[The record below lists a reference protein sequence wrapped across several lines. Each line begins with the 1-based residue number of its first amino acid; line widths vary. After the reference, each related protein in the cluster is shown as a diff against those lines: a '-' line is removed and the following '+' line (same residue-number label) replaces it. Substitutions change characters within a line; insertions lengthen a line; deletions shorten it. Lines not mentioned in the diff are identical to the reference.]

1 MPTLNEEVFIMD
13 KISNQ
18 DRSQVLIDALP
29 YIQKYNNKI
38 LVIKYGGNAMTNN
51 ELKDAVM
58 TDIVLLSQIG
68 VKVVLVHGGGP
79 EINDMLKRLG
89 IESRFVNGLRY
100 TDEETV
106 NVVKMVLAGKVN
118 KELVQL
124 LAQHKGSAVGLCG
137 IDGEMLTAKKMTT
150 DDGQD
155 LGFVGE
161 ITAVNTKP
169 ITDALANGSVP
180 VIATVAT
187 DSEGNTY
194 NINAD
199 TAAAR
204 IAAELGAENLILMTD
219 IAGLLRDKDDPDTL
233 IPEVNV
239 SEVPFL
245 KRQGIISGGMIPKI
259 DCCVEAVR
267 RGVNKTVII
276 DGRVPHSILIEILSN
291 EGIGTQF
298 V

>member
-1 MPTLNEEVFIMD
+1 MD
-13 KISNQ
+13 NISNTEK
-18 DRSQVLIDALP
+18 SQILIDALP
-29 YIQKYNNKI
+29 YIQKYSDKI
-38 LVIKYGGNAMTNN
+38 VVIKYGGNAMTNK

-58 TDIVLLSQIG
+58 TDIVLLSLVGI
-68 VKVVLVHGGGP
+68 KVVLVHGGGP
-79 EINDMLKRLG
+79 EINDMLKRLD
-89 IESRFVNGLRY
+89 IQSRFINGLRY
-100 TDEETV
+100 TDKDAID
-106 NVVKMVLAGKVN
+106 VVKMVLSGKVN

-124 LAQHKGSAVGLCG
+124 LTQHQGNAIGLCG
-137 IDGEMLTAKKMTT
+137 IDGKMLVAEKKLT

-161 ITAVNTKP
+161 ITEVNPKP
-169 ITDALANGSVP
+169 IIDALNNGNIP

-187 DSEGNTY
+187 HNEGNTY

-204 IAAELGAENLILMTD
+204 IAAELNAKSLILMTD
-219 IAGLLRDKDDPDTL
+219 IVGLLRDKDDVSTL
-233 IPEVNV
+233 IPRVNV
-239 SEVPFL
+239 SEVPYL
-245 KRQGIISGGMIPKI
+245 KKQGIVSGGMIPKI

-267 RGVNKTVII
+267 RGVEGAVII

>member
-1 MPTLNEEVFIMD
+1 
-13 KISNQ
+13 
-18 DRSQVLIDALP
+18 
-29 YIQKYNNKI
+29 
-38 LVIKYGGNAMTNN
+38 
-51 ELKDAVM
+51 
-58 TDIVLLSQIG
+58 
-68 VKVVLVHGGGP
+68 
-79 EINDMLKRLG
+79 
-89 IESRFVNGLRY
+89 
-100 TDEETV
+100 
-106 NVVKMVLAGKVN
+106 
-118 KELVQL
+118 LVQL

-137 IDGEMLTAKKMTT
+137 IDGEMLMAEKKKT

-155 LGFVGE
+155 LGWVGE
-161 ITAVNTKP
+161 ITKVNTKP
-169 ITDALANGSVP
+169 ITDALANGNIP

-187 DSEGNTY
+187 DEEGNTY

-219 IAGLLRDKDDPDTL
+219 IAGLLRDKDDPSTL

-245 KRQGIISGGMIPKI
+245 KMQGIISGGMIPKI

-267 RGVNKTVII
+267 RGVSKTVII

>member
-1 MPTLNEEVFIMD
+1 MD
-13 KISNQ
+13 NISNTEK
-18 DRSQVLIDALP
+18 SQILIDALP
-29 YIQKYNNKI
+29 YIQKYSDKI
-38 LVIKYGGNAMTNN
+38 VVIKYGGNAMTNK

-58 TDIVLLSQIG
+58 TDIVLLSLVGI
-68 VKVVLVHGGGP
+68 KVVLVHGGGP
-79 EINDMLKRLG
+79 EINDMLKRLN
-89 IESRFVNGLRY
+89 IQSRFINGLRY
-100 TDEETV
+100 TDKDAID
-106 NVVKMVLAGKVN
+106 VVKMVLSGKVN

-124 LAQHKGSAVGLCG
+124 LTQHQGNAIGLCG
-137 IDGEMLTAKKMTT
+137 IDGKMLVAEKKLT

-161 ITAVNTKP
+161 ITEVNPKP
-169 ITDALANGSVP
+169 ILDALNNGNIP

-187 DSEGNTY
+187 DNEGNTY

-204 IAAELGAENLILMTD
+204 IAAELNAKSLILMTD
-219 IAGLLRDKDDPDTL
+219 IVGLLRDKDDTSTL
-233 IPEVNV
+233 IPRVNV
-239 SEVPFL
+239 SEVPYL
-245 KRQGIISGGMIPKI
+245 KKQGIVSGGMIPKI

-267 RGVNKTVII
+267 RGVESAVII